1 MFKTKL
7 HILTGVGAF
16 LFLLFYT
23 LSCGINNNKDTENTH
38 NGTGNNRDGH
48 DCGSDGKVRRGISK
62 HGA

>member
-23 LSCGINNNKDTENTH
+23 LSCGINNNKDTENEEQEE
-38 NGTGNNRDGH
+38 
-48 DCGSDGKVRRGISK
+48 SIAVLKYGICVESLDINP
-62 HGA
+62 